1 MKITV
6 PEPLRCLSLQPQ
18 DPEQREDAKSR
29 RHRKHSLEMFSHPSI
44 TFDYKTQLHI
54 ANKITEI
61 GLHEFLKSFIEEIN
75 FVYKKFEQKYFFGSE
90 T

>member
-1 MKITV
+1 MYKNIKNLSASKI
-6 PEPLRCLSLQPQ
+6 S
-18 DPEQREDAKSR
+18 D
-29 RHRKHSLEMFSHPSI
+29 
-44 TFDYKTQLHI
+44 
-54 ANKITEI
+54 I